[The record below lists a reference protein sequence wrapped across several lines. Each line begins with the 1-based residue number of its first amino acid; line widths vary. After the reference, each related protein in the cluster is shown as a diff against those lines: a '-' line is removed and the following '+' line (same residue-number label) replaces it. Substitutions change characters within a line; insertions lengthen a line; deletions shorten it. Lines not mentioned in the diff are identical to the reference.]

1 MQNSTLETAEQ
12 SADTAANFTWPAEV
26 ILKGTP
32 IAGRLQICCSS
43 EPPIKT
49 TTDIAGIASAAGVV
63 SSGTC
68 SFKVPASEL
77 PGLGELTIQITIAP
91 TVVSIVFFN
100 GTNVIGAFAGNGVP
114 TGTLVFGAKCK
125 FENGSC

>member
-1 MQNSTLETAEQ
+1 MQISTV
-12 SADTAANFTWPAEV
+12 DTAADPAAKFTWPAEV
-26 ILKGTP
+26 IFKGTP
-32 IAGRLQICCSS
+32 ISGRLQICCSS

-49 TTDIAGIASAAGVV
+49 TTGIAGIAPAAGIV

-68 SFKVPASEL
+68 SFQVPASEL
-77 PGLGELTIQITIAP
+77 PGLGELTIQVTIAP
-91 TVVSIVFFN
+91 TVVSMVFFN

-114 TGTLVFGAKCK
+114 VGTLVFGAKCK